1 MNPQTQIHGHDVLD
15 FMIASGATY
24 TRASLANAIV
34 DKFGAEAR
42 FHTCSA
48 AGMTAGE
55 LVALLASKGKF
66 RGSEAGFTVN
76 TANVCQH

>member
-1 MNPQTQIHGHDVLD
+1 MNNQPQIHGHDVLD

-24 TRASLANAIV
+24 TRASLATAIV
-34 DKFGAEAR
+34 EKFGAEAR

-48 AGMTAGE
+48 AGLSAGE

-66 RGSEAGFTVN
+66 RGSESGFTV
-76 TANVCQH
+76 ALDRVCQH